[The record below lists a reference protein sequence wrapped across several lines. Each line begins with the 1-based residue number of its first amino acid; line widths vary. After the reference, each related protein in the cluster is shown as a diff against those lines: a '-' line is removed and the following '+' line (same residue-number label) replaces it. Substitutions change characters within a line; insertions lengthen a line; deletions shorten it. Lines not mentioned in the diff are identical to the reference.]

1 MVQPNTDGAYQYF
14 VHYDFDRVQMVD
26 TAISDTEALGI
37 SLIAEQQF
45 PSGIIPEVP
54 FFTVFEGV
62 LVINGDASNGAAY
75 EVELDFLHKIPDQG
89 EFTSHRSVVT
99 RIGSNQWDSVAMSD
113 FNSVSFIPDGP
124 WADPSDDSNTFEF
137 DRQLT
142 EYTGIVGEMALSIR
156 AFQNNGATRIARTPQ
171 LISLENAGV
180 SFYQL
185 KTQMRRGRDYSC

>member
-14 VHYDFDRVQMVD
+14 VHYDFDVDQLID
-26 TAISDTEALGI
+26 TAIGATGALGI
-37 SLIAEQQF
+37 PLVAEQQF

-75 EVELDFLHKIPDQG
+75 EIELDFLHRIPGQG

-99 RIGSNQWDSVAMSD
+99 RIGSNQWDSVAMSG

-124 WADPSDDSNTFEF
+124 WADPRDDSNTFEF
-137 DRQLT
+137 DRHLT
-142 EYTGIVGEMALSIR
+142 EYTGIVGAMALSIR
-156 AFQNNGATRIARTPQ
+156 AFQNDGTTRLARTPQ